1 MAARP
6 CGSGGQISG
15 VIWPELDT
23 VWSAE
28 DSEASR
34 SVFRDVVPS
43 PELEV
48 EELEMPGPLDACANE
63 RSFL

>member
-34 SVFRDVVPS
+34 SVFRDVVPL
-43 PELEV
+43 PDPEV
-48 EELEMPGPLDACANE
+48 EEFDVPGPFDARVNE
-63 RSFL
+63 WSFL